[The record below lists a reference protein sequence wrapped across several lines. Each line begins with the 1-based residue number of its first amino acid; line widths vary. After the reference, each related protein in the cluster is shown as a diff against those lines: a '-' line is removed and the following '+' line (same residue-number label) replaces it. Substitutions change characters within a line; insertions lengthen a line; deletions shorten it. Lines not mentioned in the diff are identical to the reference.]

1 MIFNDLAGRTIKIK
15 CKEHKKFSGVFKRQ
29 NEKIKIEEGYQ
40 KLKEILHIDTPP
52 DNEPSQINT
61 TSTDEEIVEDYNENV
76 S

>member
-1 MIFNDLAGRTIKIK
+1 M
-15 CKEHKKFSGVFKRQ
+15 KKLRLRKVS
-29 NEKIKIEEGYQ
+29 EI
-40 KLKEILHIDTPP
+40 KEILHIDTPP